1 MNAGAVPPVVTGP
14 GTEEVVVL
22 LDEEGAAVG
31 TAPKATVH
39 TARTPLHL
47 AFSAYVFGS
56 DGHLLLTRRAL
67 DKPTFPGIWTNSV
80 CGHPAPGEDL
90 ADAVRRRARLE
101 LGVSVV
107 GVRLVLPGFR
117 YRAEM
122 DGVVENEL
130 CPVYVAWLAPG
141 ERLRL
146 DASEVHEATWLPWGE
161 VCEEVR
167 FGLRAVSP
175 WCARQLRLLEG
186 LGPEPRRW
194 PAGDDSLLPPAAQLS
209 ARGGGL
215 SPGRG

>member
-1 MNAGAVPPVVTGP
+1 MS
-14 GTEEVVVL
+14 EELVVL
-22 LDEEGAAVG
+22 LDDAGNAIG
-31 TAPKATVH
+31 TAPKVSVH
-39 TARTPLHL
+39 SADTPLHL

-90 ADAVRRRARLE
+90 ADAVRRRARSE
-101 LGVSVV
+101 LGVTVT
-107 GVRLVLPGFR
+107 GVRLVLPGFG

-122 DGVVENEL
+122 DGVVEHEL

-146 DASEVHEATWLPWGE
+146 DPEEVHEATWVRWSEL
-161 VCEEVR
+161 CEEVR

-186 LGPEPRRW
+186 LGGEPRLW
-194 PAGDDSLLPPAAQLS
+194 PEGDAARLPPAA
-209 ARGGGL
+209 RTVGG
-215 SPGRG
+215 

>member
-1 MNAGAVPPVVTGP
+1 MSAGATPPTGAAMP
-14 GTEEVVVL
+14 QGATPPTAMAPELVVL
-22 LDEEGAAVG
+22 LDDAGNAIG

-39 TARTPLHL
+39 TADTPLHL

-67 DKPTFPGIWTNSV
+67 DKATFPGIWTNSA

-90 ADAVRRRARLE
+90 TDAVRRRTLLE
-101 LGVSVV
+101 LGVTL
-107 GVRLVLPGFR
+107 GEVRLVLPGFG

-122 DGVVENEL
+122 GGVVEHEL
-130 CPVYVAWLAPG
+130 CPVYAAWLAPG

-146 DASEVHEATWLPWGE
+146 DASEVHEATWVAWNE

-167 FGLRAVSP
+167 FGLRVVSP
-175 WCARQLRLLEG
+175 WCTRQLRLLEG

-194 PAGDDSLLPPAAQLS
+194 LEGDPALLPPAA
-209 ARGGGL
+209 R
-215 SPGRG
+215 